1 MYFGTVEKPPRLSE
15 FDLEVP
21 EKLVSK
27 TAYKKRDECKLMVVD
42 KNNKTIEHKK
52 FKDIGNYMKK
62 GDVLVLNNTKVYPA
76 RLFAQKDRS
85 NAKVEIFL
93 LRELANDLWEAMVK
107 PARKVRIGNKLIFN
121 KDIACDVIDNT
132 VSGGRVLRFEYNM
145 PSIYPFIDKN
155 GHSPL
160 PPYIKRNPTE
170 SDKKDY
176 QTVYASERGSVA
188 APTAGLHFTKPLLTK
203 LKKKGVKVAYVTLHI
218 GLGTFRPILVEDLT
232 RHNMDSEYFSV
243 PPETATIINEAKDVS
258 YTHLTLPTIYSV

>member
-93 LRELANDLWEAMVK
+93 LRELANDLRM
-107 PARKVRIGNKLIFN
+107 RCNR
-121 KDIACDVIDNT
+121 
-132 VSGGRVLRFEYNM
+132 
-145 PSIYPFIDKN
+145 
-155 GHSPL
+155 
-160 PPYIKRNPTE
+160 
-170 SDKKDY
+170 
-176 QTVYASERGSVA
+176 
-188 APTAGLHFTKPLLTK
+188 
-203 LKKKGVKVAYVTLHI
+203 
-218 GLGTFRPILVEDLT
+218 
-232 RHNMDSEYFSV
+232 
-243 PPETATIINEAKDVS
+243 
-258 YTHLTLPTIYSV
+258 